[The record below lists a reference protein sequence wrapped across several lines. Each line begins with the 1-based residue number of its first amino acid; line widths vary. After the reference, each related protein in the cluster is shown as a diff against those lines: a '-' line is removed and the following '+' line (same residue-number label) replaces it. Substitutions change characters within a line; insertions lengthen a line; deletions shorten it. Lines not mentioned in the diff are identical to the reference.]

1 MRFLS
6 NAIHS
11 HGYKAGIWLAPFLLS
26 ERSEVY
32 ADHPDWVVRDHNDQ
46 PINAIY
52 NWGTRNYALDTTHPE
67 ARLE

>member
-1 MRFLS
+1 
-6 NAIHS
+6 
-11 HGYKAGIWLAPFLLS
+11 
-26 ERSEVY
+26 
-32 ADHPDWVVRDHNDQ
+32 VVRDHNDQ